1 MKTDGQ
7 SEIGA
12 IKSILLKHPRDAF
25 ESQQNVSS
33 QWESLNYLGL
43 PDYEKALKEY
53 DNFVSLLGQTV
64 SDFHYLPK
72 SDLAGPDS
80 MYVHDPVIITQ
91 NGAILCNMG
100 KSQRRDEPQ
109 ACGQFLAEIGV
120 PVLGAITGE
129 GKLEGG
135 DVVWLDQ
142 RTAAVGEGYRTNAE
156 GIKQLRKLTDGLVDE
171 IVAVAL
177 PHWDGPSDVLH
188 LMSMISPIDNDL
200 ALVYSRLM
208 PVPFRQWLI
217 KRGIKLLEVP
227 DEEYPTMGCNVLAVA
242 PRECIV
248 LAGNPQTKSM
258 LESENVIVKEY
269 AGEEIS
275 KKGAGGPTC
284 LTRPLLRQG

>member
-1 MKTDGQ
+1 
-7 SEIGA
+7 
-12 IKSILLKHPRDAF
+12 
-25 ESQQNVSS
+25 
-33 QWESLNYLGL
+33 WESLNYSGL
-43 PDYEKALKEY
+43 PDYEKALNEY
-53 DNFVSLLGQTV
+53 DSFVRLLGQTV
-64 SDFHYLPK
+64 SEFHYLPK
-72 SDLAGPDS
+72 SDLAGLDS

-91 NGAILCNMG
+91 NGAILCSMG
-100 KSQRRDEPQ
+100 KSQRRGESE

-142 RTAAVGEGYRTNAE
+142 RTVAVGEGYRTNAE
-156 GIKQLRKLTDGLVDE
+156 GIKQLKELTDGLVDE

-177 PHWDGPSDVLH
+177 PHWEGPSDVLH
-188 LMSMISPIDNDL
+188 LMSLISPIDSDL
-200 ALVYSRLM
+200 ALVYSKLM

-217 KRGIKLLEVP
+217 DRGIKLLEVP

-242 PRECIV
+242 PRKCIM

-258 LESENVIVKEY
+258 LESEGVNVSEY
-269 AGEEIS
+269 EGEEIS

-284 LTRPLLRQG
+284 LTRPLLRQR